1 MTKKLFFFSLLL
13 MILLSPLTAQSV
25 GGRGSGSGSTSPPVV
40 LHKVTVNA
48 NVNGCDV
55 YINGSKNGMTPMSVM
70 LPPGNYT
77 IRVAKRG
84 YNDWIQTVNVNGDMT
99 INANLA
105 APTFNLTVTT
115 NVPAAEIFVNGANQ
129 GRGRLNQALAPGNYQ
144 VRVAAPGYS
153 DFTATVNLNQN
164 QTVNAVL
171 QPAMGTLNLII
182 PAEILDRREGNPS
195 AQIKLHVDGSP
206 QNSTSLQLTPGRHV
220 IRVSSGGLSFERMVD
235 ITAGQAY
242 NLEVF
247 MGFTVNGN

>member
-1 MTKKLFFFSLLL
+1 MTKRILVLFLLL
-13 MILLSPLTAQSV
+13 LLAGLSLTAQSF
-25 GGRGSGSGSTSPPVV
+25 GGRGSSGSGSSVPSIFTI
-40 LHKVTVNA
+40 TVNS
-48 NVNGCDV
+48 NVNGADV
-55 YINGSKNGMTPMSVM
+55 IVNGSVQGMTPMRLQ

-77 IRVAKRG
+77 FRVAKRG
-84 YNDWIQTVNVNGDMT
+84 YNDWIQTVNVNGDIT
-99 INANLA
+99 LNANLA
-105 APTFNLTVTT
+105 APTFNLTVTS

-129 GRGRLNQALAPGNYQ
+129 GRGRLNQPLPPGNYQ
-144 VRVAAPGYS
+144 VRVAAPGYN

-182 PAEILDRREGNPS
+182 PAEILDRREGNPY

-206 QNSTSLQLTPGRHV
+206 QNGTSLQLTPGRHV